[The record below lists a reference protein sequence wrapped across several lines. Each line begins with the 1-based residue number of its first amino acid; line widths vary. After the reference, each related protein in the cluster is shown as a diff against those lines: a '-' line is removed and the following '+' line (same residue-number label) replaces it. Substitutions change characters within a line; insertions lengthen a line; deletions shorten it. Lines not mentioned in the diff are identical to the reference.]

1 MTDHSITRRDFVG
14 NVSRAAFAAGIAPTI
29 VPRHVLGGPG
39 FVAPSDTVNVAVVGI
54 GGMGGSN
61 AEALVA
67 GGQRIAAIADV
78 DFPLVERSLSDRVK
92 DNKGNPRKDGAA
104 LYEQYKKAHQYA
116 DFRQMLEKEGKN
128 IDGVVVATPDH
139 MHATIAH
146 AAMQV
151 GKHVYVQKPLTF
163 TVKESRILA
172 DMAKST
178 GLATQMGNQGHSTD
192 TARRIN
198 EWVQAGIIGPIREVH
213 VWTNRPIWPQGLPRP
228 VKTVAAGDSG
238 PNADAGIW
246 AQHNV
251 QGAIAQL
258 MGGDYP
264 VPDGLHWDLFLDGSP
279 AVPYHPIYHPF
290 NWRGWADWGVGAL
303 GDMGAH
309 LIDHP
314 FWALDL
320 GLPTSIEA
328 TSSPWGYDAE
338 RKIASYPLAMQV
350 HYEFAARGSRPAVKL
365 TWYDGGLMP
374 ARPEMLPNDVP
385 LDRGGGVLFVGDK
398 GLLMHQ
404 TYGEDPKIFP
414 QSAFE
419 AAQSVP
425 ETYPRIGTSHEMNW
439 VNAILG
445 KAKATSPFSYASRL
459 TETMLLGLV
468 ALRTGQGR
476 KIYYDG
482 DAMRVTNVPEANAFL
497 TREYRDGW
505 AI

>member
-1 MTDHSITRRDFVG
+1 MKDQSISRRDFVG

-39 FVAPSDTVNVAVVGI
+39 YLAPSDTVNLAVVGI

-61 AEALVA
+61 AEALVE
-67 GGQRIAAIADV
+67 GGQRIGVIVDV
-78 DFPLVERSLSDRVK
+78 DFPLVERSLSERQK
-92 DNKGNPRKDGAA
+92 DGRGNPREHGVA
-104 LYEQYKKAHQYA
+104 LYQQYKQAKHYA
-116 DFRQMLEKEGKN
+116 DFREMLDKEKSV
-128 IDGVVVATPDH
+128 DGVVVATPDH
-139 MHATIAH
+139 MHAPIAN

-151 GKHVYVQKPLTF
+151 GKAVYVQKPLTF
-163 TVKESRILA
+163 TVKESRTLA
-172 DMAKST
+172 ETAKRT
-178 GLATQMGNQGHSTD
+178 GVATQMGNQGHSTD

-198 EWVQAGIIGPIREVH
+198 EWVESGILGPIREVH

-228 VKTVAAGDSG
+228 ATSADAGSSG
-238 PNADAGIW
+238 PNVDAEQW

-251 QGAIAQL
+251 QGAIAKL
-258 MGGDYP
+258 MGGNWP
-264 VPDGLHWDLFLDGSP
+264 VPQGLNWDLFLGGAP

-314 FWALDL
+314 FWALNL

-328 TSSPWGYDAE
+328 TSSPWGFDAD
-338 RKIASYPLAMQV
+338 RKFASYPLAMQV
-350 HYEFAARGSRPAVKL
+350 HYEFAARGSQPGVKM

-385 LDRGGGVLFVGDK
+385 LDRGGGVLYVGDK
-398 GLLMHQ
+398 GILMHQ
-404 TYGEDPKIFP
+404 TYGADPKIYP
-414 QSAFE
+414 QSVAE
-419 AAQSVP
+419 AAEKVP

-439 VNAILG
+439 VNAIQG
-445 KAKATSPFSYASRL
+445 TAKATSPFSYAARL

-468 ALRTGQGR
+468 ALRAGQGR
-476 KIYYDG
+476 KIYYDA
-482 DAMRVTNVPEANAFL
+482 DAMQVTNVPEANQFL
-497 TREYRDGW
+497 TREYRAGW
-505 AI
+505 GL